1 MIRFDKIKIVTDL
14 KYVNQ
19 IDNEISITVIKNNIQ
34 SEIRYKQTKP
44 YNLFIYSDVVK
55 NKAIIEVSA
64 KILSDRY
71 PELINKDNIQW
82 CFEKINSLGC
92 CKLDISGVMNNSNL
106 ISCDITM
113 DLGGLTMPDSLA
125 IKSCLINL
133 NKYQVQK
140 YTNCGFTITKLVKTR
155 NRQVRLSIYDK
166 IKEMHKATNKEF
178 LDLLDDKA
186 GVLEYFN
193 GRFRLEANVKTISQI
208 KTICNTEGNS
218 LAEVLN
224 SDANP
229 LLTIFDSVFRLP
241 EPDEAGQ
248 NEIQTLLS
256 YRNLSELKNA
266 LLIKACGNDL
276 AQIDLVLNN
285 CLSPKTNKGKYR
297 ARLVKLINKQSLPNQ
312 NMQVMNSIRNK
323 LVENNN

>member
-1 MIRFDKIKIVTDL
+1 MFNKPEQVPSSKIHQL
-14 KYVNQ
+14 W
-19 IDNEISITVIKNNIQ
+19 
-34 SEIRYKQTKP
+34 
-44 YNLFIYSDVVK
+44 LHH
-55 NKAIIEVSA
+55 NKV
-64 KILSDRY
+64 
-71 PELINKDNIQW
+71 
-82 CFEKINSLGC
+82 
-92 CKLDISGVMNNSNL
+92 
-106 ISCDITM
+106 
-113 DLGGLTMPDSLA
+113 
-125 IKSCLINL
+125 
-133 NKYQVQK
+133 
-140 YTNCGFTITKLVKTR
+140 VKTR